1 MGYMADT
8 LTVKY
13 DGGFEYNQL
22 NVFKRLAISD
32 GQAVYRK
39 DTIRFDYFL
48 KDHLGNVRVVFD
60 ERGRILQRTDY
71 YPFGLEIDRD
81 APLQMPSARNNV
93 NRFLY
98 NGKELQVGTGLV
110 DYGARMYMPE
120 VGRWG
125 VVDPM
130 SENGRRWSPYT
141 YGFDNPMRFI
151 DPDGMWPGQGLWNR
165 FKESI
170 KDRSDWNK
178 IPEHFKDYARKHPI
192 NALMAQKIALQGE
205 SLEAKL
211 GNGLGMNGETTDR
224 TKSPHD
230 GGVKNAVKHAFSSAL
245 VSMRI
250 GKLDG
255 KEITNLNELTQKHD
269 PLLSMDLANNQLGVE
284 IGDGLSFTASNSDVL
299 SKVLEAGLNGEL
311 TIVTFDKNN
320 DPTANKVYNTPQ

>member
-1 MGYMADT
+1 MRVVLNIT
-8 LTVKY
+8 KV
-13 DGGFEYNQL
+13 

-151 DPDGMWPGQGLWNR
+151 DPDGMWPGRG
-165 FKESI
+165 SGI
-170 KDRSDWNK
+170 DS
-178 IPEHFKDYARKHPI
+178 
-192 NALMAQKIALQGE
+192 
-205 SLEAKL
+205 
-211 GNGLGMNGETTDR
+211 
-224 TKSPHD
+224 
-230 GGVKNAVKHAFSSAL
+230 KN
-245 VSMRI
+245 
-250 GKLDG
+250 
-255 KEITNLNELTQKHD
+255 Q
-269 PLLSMDLANNQLGVE
+269 
-284 IGDGLSFTASNSDVL
+284 
-299 SKVLEAGLNGEL
+299 
-311 TIVTFDKNN
+311 
-320 DPTANKVYNTPQ
+320 